1 MVVDRGN
8 DYIATYMHIKL
19 TSRYKEEGREKNRE
33 REK

>member
-1 MVVDRGN
+1 MVVDCGN

-19 TSRYKEEGREKNRE
+19 TLRYKEEGREKDRE